1 LSAHRDITLY
11 DTTLRDG
18 MQREGLSV
26 SVDEKMRIAARLG
39 ELGIHIIEGGFPG
52 SNPKDAE
59 FFDRME
65 GAPIGGAVM
74 AAFGTTRARGVNAE
88 DDVVLRVLAESWVP
102 ISCIVGKT
110 WDLHIQKVLRV
121 DRAENLR
128 MIAESVA
135 FLRGQG
141 KRVVYDA
148 EHFFDAHA
156 AHPEYALECAR
167 VAAEAGAETIV
178 LCDTNG
184 ATTPAALADVVRMVV
199 AHMGRVCQVGIHTH
213 NDAGCAVA
221 NSLIAVEQGV
231 VHVQGTINGYGERC
245 GNADL
250 CSIIPALKLKMGR
263 DCISTQGLER
273 LT

>member
-1 LSAHRDITLY
+1 
-11 DTTLRDG
+11 

-59 FFDRME
+59 FFSRMQ
-65 GAPIGGAVM
+65 GVPIGGAVM
-74 AAFGTTRARGVNAE
+74 AAFGTTRARGAAAE

-156 AHPEYALECAR
+156 AHPEYALQCVR

-184 ATTPAALADVVRMVV
+184 ATTPPALADVVRSVV
-199 AHMGRVCQVGIHTH
+199 AYMGGVCRGRHPYAQRRGLRRRQLARWPSRRGSCTCR
-213 NDAGCAVA
+213 APSTATASGAATPTCAA
-221 NSLIAVEQGV
+221 SS
-231 VHVQGTINGYGERC
+231 RR
-245 GNADL
+245 
-250 CSIIPALKLKMGR
+250 S
-263 DCISTQGLER
+263 S
-273 LT
+273 